1 MEKEQTPEKTTEV
14 KSEEQ
19 KSAEEQPAEETAT
32 ESAETVDIEPETE
45 QVDSTPET
53 KTEPAPEPEPESAPE
68 PVAETAI
75 EPEPEPA
82 PEPVAETAIEPE
94 QPPPDLTVSQL
105 TESDPLNKT
114 LAYGGFFLL
123 LLAIL
128 LVGTSLMNTA
138 RYFVIERDGAVEI
151 WQGRFSPKA
160 KKLLII
166 MPGMEPP
173 EPKKEVYSRNDVYP
187 TIFQYY
193 LEKSDALLDVPGLPD
208 FSGIKAYLDRS
219 MTYATSEEERQAAR
233 ERINGIQ
240 LSILLYKAD
249 ISAGKGTMAGL
260 KAAQAYL
267 GVASEMNPDE
277 IESALIKQKLDS
289 IERLKS
295 ALEAEKEGSVK
306 ELPAESEQP
315 AESESKAQAVGKVDS
330 NKETQHPESAVES
343 ATKSDSNSQTPI
355 AEGEQKEQSF

>member
-19 KSAEEQPAEETAT
+19 KAAEEQPAEEAST
-32 ESAETVDIEPETE
+32 ESAEPVESESENE
-45 QVDSTPET
+45 QVDQTPET
-53 KTEPAPEPEPESAPE
+53 DSEPAPEPEPEPE
-68 PVAETAI
+68 PA
-75 EPEPEPA
+75 PA
-82 PEPVAETAIEPE
+82 PEPVAAAASEPE

-138 RYFVIERDGAVEI
+138 RFFVIERDGAVEV

-160 KKLLII
+160 KELLII
-166 MPGMEPP
+166 MPGMEAPT
-173 EPKKEVYSRNDVYP
+173 PKKEVYSRNDVYP

-219 MTYATSEEERQAAR
+219 MTYATTEEERQAAR

-295 ALEAEKEGSVK
+295 AMEADKEGSVK

-330 NKETQHPESAVES
+330 NNETHHPGSTVES
-343 ATKSDSNSQTPI
+343 ATKSESDSQSPI

>member
-1 MEKEQTPEKTTEV
+1 MEKEQTPEKATEV

-19 KSAEEQPAEETAT
+19 KTAEEQPEEEAST
-32 ESAETVDIEPETE
+32 ESAEPVDIESEIEQLAPTPETE
-45 QVDSTPET
+45 
-53 KTEPAPEPEPESAPE
+53 TEPAPEPEPEPESAPE
-68 PVAETAI
+68 PITETAS
-75 EPEPEPA
+75 EPA
-82 PEPVAETAIEPE
+82 

-138 RYFVIERDGAVEI
+138 RFFVIERDGAVEI

-160 KKLLII
+160 KELLII

-173 EPKKEVYSRNDVYP
+173 APKKEIYSRNDVYP

-219 MTYATSEEERQAAR
+219 MTYATTEEERQAAR
-233 ERINGIQ
+233 ARINGIQ

-267 GVASEMNPDE
+267 GVASELNPDE
-277 IESALIKQKLDS
+277 IETALIKQKLES

-295 ALEAEKEGSVK
+295 ALEAEKEGSVNK
-306 ELPAESEQP
+306 LPAETEQP
-315 AESESKAQAVGKVDS
+315 AESESNAEAVGKADS
-330 NKETQHPESAVES
+330 NEETQHPGSEVES
-343 ATKSDSNSQTPI
+343 ATKSDSNSQSPI
-355 AEGEQKEQSF
+355 AEGEKKEQSF